1 MAGTTKK
8 EETTQDGTEQT
19 AELTRL
25 NALVLQLQSQLQTE
39 TDQHVKDKTELQ
51 AKVDELQGKLDAVKE
66 LPVLPERHV
75 ALPVD
80 IDPELMTHGSDDQSS
95 AWNDTN
101 SPHRQARASVLNNII
116 TVLVERAVET
126 VADRLLK

>member
-19 AELTRL
+19 AEVTRL
-25 NALVLQLQSQLQTE
+25 NALVLQLQTE
-39 TDQHVKDKTELQ
+39 NDQHVKDKTELQ
-51 AKVDELQGKLDAVKE
+51 AKIDELQGKLDAVKE

-75 ALPVD
+75 ALPID

-101 SPHRQARASVLNNII
+101 SPHRLARANVLKNIL

-126 VADRLLK
+126 VADRLIK